1 MRVESDNHEQVTSQ
15 RSGRFERVRPATER
29 LRERPANAVE
39 QHAANAFVILV
50 VFVEQQFFFHAVILI
65 AVVEQQ
71 FFFHAVTLDAFAK
84 PVAKPVTEPAHKLIV
99 YAIRLAVTV
108 FACQFAIFGV
118 TRNSV
123 CLIRPAGFFR
133 RPPNIL
139 SQYDNPGKLIGFQ

>member
-50 VFVEQQFFFHAVILI
+50 VFVER
-65 AVVEQQ
+65 Q

-84 PVAKPVTEPAHKLIV
+84 PVAKPVTEPVHKLIV

>member
-15 RSGRFERVRPATER
+15 RSGRIKRVRPATER

-39 QHAANAFVILV
+39 QHAADAFVILILIL
-50 VFVEQQFFFHAVILI
+50 FVEQQFFFHAVILI

-71 FFFHAVTLDAFAK
+71 FFIHAVTLDAFAK
-84 PVAKPVTEPAHKLIV
+84 PVAKPVHKLIV

-123 CLIRPAGFFR
+123 SLIRPAGFFR

-139 SQYDNPGKLIGFQ
+139 SQYVNPGKFIDVD

>member
-15 RSGRFERVRPATER
+15 RGSRIKRVRPATER

-39 QHAANAFVILV
+39 QHAADAFVILILIL
-50 VFVEQQFFFHAVILI
+50 FVEQQFFFHAVILI

-71 FFFHAVTLDAFAK
+71 FFIHAVTLDAFAK
-84 PVAKPVTEPAHKLIV
+84 PVHKLIV

-123 CLIRPAGFFR
+123 SLIRPAGFFR

-139 SQYDNPGKLIGFQ
+139 SQYVNPGKFIDVD